1 MTPELLGSFDLR
13 TDHRLLF
20 RKLGV
25 AANDVIIDNGIY
37 QMDMFTDYDEQ
48 DKHKRLQRAMQEVRV
63 KFGANAVFKGANLL
77 EGATMLER
85 NLQIGG
91 HKA

>member
-1 MTPELLGSFDLR
+1 
-13 TDHRLLF
+13 
-20 RKLGV
+20 
-25 AANDVIIDNGIY
+25 
-37 QMDMFTDYDEQ
+37 MFTDYAEQ
-48 DKHKRLQRAMQEVRV
+48 DRHKRLQRAMQEVRV
-63 KFGANAVFKGANLL
+63 KYGANAVFKGANLL